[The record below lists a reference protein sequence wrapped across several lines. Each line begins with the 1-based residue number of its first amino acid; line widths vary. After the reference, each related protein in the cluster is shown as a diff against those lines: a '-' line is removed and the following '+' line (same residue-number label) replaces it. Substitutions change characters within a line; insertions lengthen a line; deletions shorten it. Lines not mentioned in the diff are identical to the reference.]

1 MVKIILGAAQLR
13 SRYGINKD
21 YTSVREFK
29 KILKICNK
37 NNIKK
42 IDTALDYNK
51 FGTQLTKS
59 YLKGFNIISKI
70 KFKKKNNF
78 HEFESNILENLSNL
92 NKKSYYAILHHNI
105 FKFSNEDIK
114 LQIDFLNFLKKK
126 KYTRKVGIS
135 IYNSQD
141 LKKIKDFKSIDII
154 QFPLNIFDTD
164 VIDYINLKKIKNVE
178 LHARS
183 ILLQG
188 ILVNNFKKSKK
199 IFNINHK
206 ILQDW
211 ENWCKCNN
219 ISRLQA
225 CLNFVTSIK
234 KLDYIVIGFNKSKQ
248 LKEFLNSKNKTNNV
262 FPNIFRNINRKI
274 IDPRKWKIK

>member
-21 YTSVREFK
+21 YTPVREFI

-59 YLKGFNIISKI
+59 YLKGYNIISKI
-70 KFKKKNNF
+70 KFKKKINF
-78 HEFESNILENLSNL
+78 HEYESNILESLSNL

-105 FKFSNEDIK
+105 FEFSDKDIK
-114 LQIDFLNFLKKK
+114 LHIDFLNFLKKK

-135 IYNSQD
+135 IYNSKD

-164 VIDYINLKKIKNVE
+164 VIDYISLKKIKNVE

-188 ILVNNFKKSKK
+188 ILVNNFKKGKK
-199 IFNINHK
+199 IFNINYK
-206 ILQDW
+206 TLLDW
-211 ENWCKCNN
+211 ENWCKNNN
-219 ISRLQA
+219 ISKLQA
-225 CLNFVTSIK
+225 CLNFVASIK

-248 LKEFLNSKNKTNNV
+248 LKEFLNFRNKTSNIY
-262 FPNIFRNINRKI
+262 PNIFKNINKKI
-274 IDPRKWKIK
+274 IDPRKWKTK